1 MRSSCE
7 KYSCINVP
15 YNCRKI
21 VNDLSRNK
29 DIVIMKQ
36 NKGRRVVVMDRGKYF
51 DKCLAIL
58 NTEQF
63 VQLQKDP
70 TSSLE
75 REVQCTLRKIQQ
87 KLPTDVYA
95 KLYPTGSSP
104 GKFYGTA
111 KVHKLAINDTVEE
124 LPLRPIVSNLNTA
137 TYHLARYLAKILS
150 PLSRS
155 QYTVESSNKF
165 VNVIK
170 QQVLPSSYEL
180 VSFDVKSLFT
190 NVPLDRTID
199 IILKRIYDKHE
210 ITTNIGRKE
219 MKDLITL
226 CTKNVL
232 FTFNNEIYQQRDCVA
247 MGSPLGQ
254 VLAGII
260 MVELENC
267 IVPKL
272 NSHLHF

>member
-1 MRSSCE
+1 M
-7 KYSCINVP
+7 N
-15 YNCRKI
+15 
-21 VNDLSRNK
+21 
-29 DIVIMKQ
+29 
-36 NKGRRVVVMDRGKYF
+36 RGKYF
-51 DKCLAIL
+51 DKSLAIL

-63 VQLQKDP
+63 LQLQKDP

-75 REVQCTLRKIQQ
+75 REVQYTFRKIKQ

-137 TYHLARYLAKILS
+137 TYQLARYLANILS

-170 QQVLPSSYEL
+170 QQVIPRSYKL

-190 NVPLDRTID
+190 SVPLDRTID
-199 IILKRIYDKHE
+199 IILQRIYDKHE

-219 MKDLITL
+219 MKDLINL
-226 CTKNVL
+226 CTKNVP
-232 FTFNNEIYQQRDCVA
+232 FTFNNEIYQ
-247 MGSPLGQ
+247 
-254 VLAGII
+254 
-260 MVELENC
+260 
-267 IVPKL
+267 
-272 NSHLHF
+272 

>member
-1 MRSSCE
+1 MNLPY
-7 KYSCINVP
+7 KY
-15 YNCRKI
+15 RKI

-29 DIVIMKQ
+29 DIVIMKKD
-36 NKGRRVVVMDRGKYF
+36 KGRGVVVMKRGKSF
-51 DKCLAIL
+51 GKCLAIL

-63 VQLQKDP
+63 LQLQKDP

-75 REVQCTLRKIQQ
+75 RIFQCTLRKIKQ

-124 LPLRPIVSNLNTA
+124 LQLRPVVSNLNTA
-137 TYHLARYLAKILS
+137 TYQLARYLAKISS

-170 QQVLPSSYEL
+170 QQVIPSSYKL

-190 NVPLDRTID
+190 NVLLDRTID

-219 MKDLITL
+219 MKDLI
-226 CTKNVL
+226 N
-232 FTFNNEIYQQRDCVA
+232 
-247 MGSPLGQ
+247 
-254 VLAGII
+254 
-260 MVELENC
+260 
-267 IVPKL
+267 
-272 NSHLHF
+272 LHKKCSVYF